1 MDDRFQDILD
11 GMPEKPPR
19 SRLEP
24 YRELIDELRRR
35 GRTYREI
42 ARILAE
48 KCQLRTA
55 ASTVNRYLRKRMS
68 AKAKSP
74 ARRTPK
80 PTKTMR
86 VTAKAATE
94 RIARPNSPQE
104 ERPSRN
110 EIQER
115 IAALKLKPAP
125 AQSNPELFR
134 YDPNEPLHLPPKGR
148 KANSGE

>member
-11 GMPEKPPR
+11 GIPEKPPR
-19 SRLEP
+19 SSLEP

-42 ARILAE
+42 AHILAE
-48 KCQLRTA
+48 KCQLRVA
-55 ASTVNRYLRKRMS
+55 ASTVNRFLRKRKVARAKPAARLTPRS
-68 AKAKSP
+68 AKMVS
-74 ARRTPK
+74 
-80 PTKTMR
+80 
-86 VTAKAATE
+86 VTTRAATE
-94 RIARPNSPQE
+94 RIAGWNPQE
-104 ERPSRN
+104 ERPSHD
-110 EIQER
+110 EVQQR

-134 YDPNEPLHLPPKGR
+134 YDPNEPLHLPPKDR